1 MRKWL
6 RVIPAAALVFSLVFV
21 AAQTSVAAPQ
31 KKTAKADTKKKTL
44 YDRLG
49 KKDGI
54 TAVVSDFVSNV
65 GADGRIN
72 KFFAKTDLDKL
83 KLHLVNQ
90 ICQASGGPCKYT
102 GRSMKEAHQG
112 MGVSGSDFNAL
123 VEDLVKSL
131 NKFNVDK
138 TAQDELLG
146 VLGGMKGDIVE
157 KQ

>member
-6 RVIPAAALVFSLVFV
+6 RAIPVAALVFSVVF
-21 AAQTSVAAPQ
+21 AAVQSTVAAPQ
-31 KKTAKADTKKKTL
+31 RKTTKAEKKTL

-54 TAVVSDFVSNV
+54 TSVVNDFVSNV
-65 GADGRIN
+65 GADQRIN

-90 ICQASGGPCKYT
+90 ICEASGGPCKYT

-123 VEDLVKSL
+123 VDDLVKSL
-131 NKFNVDK
+131 NKFNVGK
-138 TAQDELLG
+138 TEQDELLG
-146 VLGGMKGDIVE
+146 VLGGMKGEIVE
-157 KQ
+157 KP